1 MGLLEVMNYIELQYV
16 AVRIYYGYVLCGSI
30 SWNYLAFIDA
40 S

>member
-1 MGLLEVMNYIELQYV
+1 MNYVELQYV
-16 AVRIYYGYVLCGSI
+16 AVRIYYGYVMYGSF